1 MYNKNI
7 TKTSCLT
14 RILNYYESLTPSEQ
28 KIADF
33 INNNPELVVKFTIHK
48 LASAIGCAPSSITK
62 FVRKL
67 DYASFSAMRIELAK
81 SVDSVSAQDF
91 SEILSWGNSR
101 DHLSQIYIKNI
112 SGICS
117 DTLEINEFDK
127 FLEVARLVTQAQNVY
142 LFGVGTSAVIA
153 QDLQH
158 KLIKLKK
165 HCMYSLDGNFGLQNA
180 SLATEK
186 DVAFAISHS
195 GQTDE
200 VNLAA
205 QKIKEAKCPLVA
217 LTRYS
222 KTPLAAMAD
231 INLYVPNTEPVN
243 RVTSIFSR
251 YAFLFLV
258 DIVFLNVMQLIGE
271 EPEKVLH
278 NYRGLHNIP

>member
-1 MYNKNI
+1 
-7 TKTSCLT
+7 
-14 RILNYYESLTPSEQ
+14 
-28 KIADF
+28 
-33 INNNPELVVKFTIHK
+33 
-48 LASAIGCAPSSITK
+48 
-62 FVRKL
+62 
-67 DYASFSAMRIELAK
+67 MRIELAK

-186 DVAFAISHS
+186 D
-195 GQTDE
+195 E